1 MVRVRTWKPE
11 PTLIALGRSE
21 KRDASTPFTAMCSVH
36 GALSLALAL
45 APTHSMSLG
54 SVCGI
59 RMTSPGQGQGSGSG
73 SGLG

>member
-36 GALSLALAL
+36 GAAPWTL
-45 APTHSMSLG
+45 APWTHSMSLG

-59 RMTSPGQGQGSGSG
+59 RMTSPGQGQGQGQD
-73 SGLG
+73 

>member
-21 KRDASTPFTAMCSVH
+21 KRDASAPFTAMCSVH
-36 GALSLALAL
+36 GAVLL
-45 APTHSMSLG
+45 APWTHSMSLG

-59 RMTSPGQGQGSGSG
+59 RMTSPGQGQGQGQD
-73 SGLG
+73 

>member
-21 KRDASTPFTAMCSVH
+21 KRDASAPFTAMCSVH
-36 GALSLALAL
+36 GALTL
-45 APTHSMSLG
+45 APTHSTSLG

-59 RMTSPGQGQGSGSG
+59 RMTSPGQGQGQGQD
-73 SGLG
+73 

>member
-11 PTLIALGRSE
+11 PILIALGRSE

-36 GALSLALAL
+36 GAL

-59 RMTSPGQGQGSGSG
+59 RMTSPGQGQGQGQD
-73 SGLG
+73 